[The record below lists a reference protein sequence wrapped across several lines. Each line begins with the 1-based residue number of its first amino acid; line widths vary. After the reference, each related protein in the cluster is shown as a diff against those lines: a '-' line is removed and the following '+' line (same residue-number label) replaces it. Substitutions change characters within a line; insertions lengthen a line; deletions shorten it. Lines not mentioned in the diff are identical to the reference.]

1 MLIDK
6 FVRPDQQPQ
15 SRVVDPF
22 VLIIPFGHA
31 WSFTTQ
37 SQPLEHLDSKPIPL
51 HEDQRVNLLL
61 AVKCTIFQYNGEK
74 KSMFP
79 AFLFPK
85 NKTLKAQYI
94 NASL

>member
-31 WSFTTQ
+31 WFFTTQ

-51 HEDQRVNLLL
+51 HEDQTG
-61 AVKCTIFQYNGEK
+61 KF
-74 KSMFP
+74 
-79 AFLFPK
+79 
-85 NKTLKAQYI
+85 TL
-94 NASL
+94 SR

>member
-31 WSFTTQ
+31 WSFATQ
-37 SQPLEHLDSKPIPL
+37 SQPLDILISNPFHSTKTK
-51 HEDQRVNLLL
+51 RVNLLL
-61 AVKCTIFQYNGEK
+61 AVKCIIFQYNGQK

>member
-51 HEDQRVNLLL
+51 HEDQTGKFTLSR
-61 AVKCTIFQYNGEK
+61 KCNIFQYNGEK
-74 KSMFP
+74 K
-79 AFLFPK
+79 
-85 NKTLKAQYI
+85 I
-94 NASL
+94 NVSCISFSKK